1 MVSHISWNEI
11 RHPSLPVS
19 STIPFLKPSFL
30 RHSATPFFPRPGNIS
45 ISRARPYRSSARV
58 QADEIDDYCEEL
70 LAEHETYIEQLRA
83 EIESKANLLPKVREW
98 HALVVD
104 EDELER
110 AQTDPDRFKRRGGAM
125 LREEKL
131 RKRVTVAK
139 PRVSSPFCI
148 L

>member
-1 MVSHISWNEI
+1 MLSDEDKSDFGAYINGE
-11 RHPSLPVS
+11 L
-19 STIPFLKPSFL
+19 
-30 RHSATPFFPRPGNIS
+30 FPAHCHAVAKAGK
-45 ISRARPYRSSARV
+45 
-58 QADEIDDYCEEL
+58 QADGVDDYCEEL

-83 EIESKANLLPKVREW
+83 EIGSKANLLPKVREW

-139 PRVSSPFCI
+139 PRVSLSLACEGKRRHS
-148 L
+148 